1 MLKAGHERK
10 GGYFEMAYIDMNND
24 EEIIRQLQNYL
35 GKLSRWVNDPTLHVQ
50 DDGVYGEKTKN
61 AVRRFQ
67 EMQGILPTGDVDHA
81 TWEAICKAHD
91 MLREDFER
99 NRPIHPF
106 PNKVGYQVEI
116 GERSNLVCIIK
127 IMLNELKLFYD
138 CYAYLPLNHKFDQA
152 MAEAVREFQRV
163 VGLEC
168 TGIVDKRT
176 WNKLAEEYDLAVKE
190 GGAQ

>member
-1 MLKAGHERK
+1 
-10 GGYFEMAYIDMNND
+10 MAYIDMNND
-24 EEIIRQLQNYL
+24 EEKIRQLQKCL
-35 GKLSRWVNDPTLHVQ
+35 EELSRWMNDPALYVQ
-50 DDGVYGEKTKN
+50 DDGIYGEKTQN

-67 EMQGILPTGDVDHA
+67 EMHGIFPTGNVDYE
-81 TWEAICKAHD
+81 TWEAIFRMRD
-91 MLREDFER
+91 MLKEDFEKS
-99 NRPIHPF
+99 RPIHPF

>member
-1 MLKAGHERK
+1 
-10 GGYFEMAYIDMNND
+10 
-24 EEIIRQLQNYL
+24 
-35 GKLSRWVNDPTLHVQ
+35 
-50 DDGVYGEKTKN
+50 
-61 AVRRFQ
+61 
-67 EMQGILPTGDVDHA
+67 
-81 TWEAICKAHD
+81 
-91 MLREDFER
+91 
-99 NRPIHPF
+99 
-106 PNKVGYQVEI
+106 
-116 GERSNLVCIIK
+116 
-127 IMLNELKLFYD
+127 MLNELKLFYD

>member
-81 TWEAICKAHD
+81 DRK
-91 MLREDFER
+91 
-99 NRPIHPF
+99 
-106 PNKVGYQVEI
+106 
-116 GERSNLVCIIK
+116 S
-127 IMLNELKLFYD
+127 
-138 CYAYLPLNHKFDQA
+138 
-152 MAEAVREFQRV
+152 V
-163 VGLEC
+163 V
-168 TGIVDKRT
+168 
-176 WNKLAEEYDLAVKE
+176 
-190 GGAQ
+190 